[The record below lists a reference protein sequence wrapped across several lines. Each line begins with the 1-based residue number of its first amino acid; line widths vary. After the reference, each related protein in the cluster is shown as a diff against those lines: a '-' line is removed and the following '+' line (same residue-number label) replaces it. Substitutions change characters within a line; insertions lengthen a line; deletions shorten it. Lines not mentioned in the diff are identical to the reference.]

1 MRLHPIALLLVALLC
16 GGCALFDPDSTQ
28 LSAGDLTGLPLVLD
42 EFDAFHRLELD
53 PADLSEIDRQASLKL
68 SAELRAL
75 YLEAL
80 AAEADTDSVLP
91 TAGE

>member
-1 MRLHPIALLLVALLC
+1 MRLHPIALLLAALLC

-53 PADLSEIDRQASLKL
+53 PAGLSEIDQQASLKL
-68 SAELRAL
+68 SAELSAL
-75 YLEAL
+75 YLEAW
-80 AAEADTDSVLP
+80 AAEADPDAALP
-91 TAGE
+91 TSSE